1 MIDLPNPSAPSRPL
15 ILAAFAAVTIIWGST
30 YLAIRFAVEVLPP
43 FLMVG
48 TRFLIAGFILYL
60 WARIGGAS
68 RPDLSQWKSAAI
80 VGLLMLVLAN
90 GLISW
95 SEQRI
100 PSGLAALMAATVPF
114 WIVLLD
120 WMRPRGVVP
129 RGGVVL
135 GLIVGF
141 VGVALLFQP
150 WSSPEGDQFDLLGV
164 AVLMVAAFSW
174 ATGSLYSVRARLP
187 SSPTLSMGMEM
198 LSGGLIALLVGM
210 LRGELANIEVSA
222 ITSRSLLALT
232 YLILFGSLVGFNA
245 YMWLLRVCAPAWVST
260 YAFVNP
266 VIAVFLGWAL
276 GGEPL
281 TTRTLMA
288 ASFIVISVFVITF
301 CNARNGSRASRLDA
315 SPCRRGASF
324 TEQLRN
330 RRKEDEIA

>member
-1 MIDLPNPSAPSRPL
+1 MRMIDLPNSSTPPRAL
-15 ILAAFAAVTIIWGST
+15 VLVAFAALYITWGAT

-48 TRFLIAGFILYL
+48 IRFLIAGFILYL
-60 WARIGGAS
+60 WARIGGAP

-95 SEQRI
+95 SEQWI
-100 PSGLAALMAATVPF
+100 PSGLAALVAATVPF
-114 WIVLLD
+114 WMVILD

-129 RGGVVL
+129 SGKVVL
-135 GLIVGF
+135 GLIIGF

-150 WSSPEGDQFDLLGV
+150 WRSTEGETFDLLSAAILIV
-164 AVLMVAAFSW
+164 ATLFW
-174 ATGSLYSVRARLP
+174 ATGSLYSVRAKLPP
-187 SSPTLSMGMEM
+187 SSVLSMGMEM
-198 LSGGLIALLVGM
+198 LSGGFIALLVGM

-222 ITSRSLLALT
+222 ITVRSLLALT

-260 YAFVNP
+260 FAFVNP
-266 VIAVFLGWAL
+266 VVAVFLGWAF

-281 TTRTLMA
+281 TVRILIA
-288 ASFIVISVFVITF
+288 ASLIVVSVFFITF
-301 CNARNGSRASRLDA
+301 CNTRNGSFTALLRK
-315 SPCRRGASF
+315 RR
-324 TEQLRN
+324 
-330 RRKEDEIA
+330 EDEIA